1 MEPLLFTPSA
11 PVSAAISCKRPGRD
25 VVRAFRC
32 RVRPMSGSIR
42 IERAGALG
50 YLIFDHAQRRNALNA
65 HMWRQIPELAAELD
79 ADHTVR
85 VIIMRGAG
93 AEAFVSGADIS
104 EFSQLRTGDAA
115 AHYDAENVRAFAAL
129 HALQKPL
136 IALIHGFCIGGGMAL
151 ASCADLRYAA
161 DDALFAVPASRLG
174 LGYPLSA
181 AQHLLR
187 LLGQAHAKELFFT
200 ARRFRAA
207 DALRLGLVHEVIAK
221 AGLDAHVQK
230 VAEEIAQNAPLT
242 LRAFK
247 LAAAELLKPAA
258 ERNDDAAATAITDC
272 FHSDDYKEG
281 VQAFLDKRT
290 PRFQGR

>member
-1 MEPLLFTPSA
+1 
-11 PVSAAISCKRPGRD
+11 
-25 VVRAFRC
+25 
-32 RVRPMSGSIR
+32 MSGIIR

-65 HMWRQIPELAAELD
+65 GMWRQIPELAAELD
-79 ADHTVR
+79 ADPAVR

-93 AEAFVSGADIS
+93 DEAFVSGADIS
-104 EFSQLRTGDAA
+104 EFSQLRTGAA
-115 AHYDAENVRAFAAL
+115 AAQYDAENVNAFAAL
-129 HALQKPL
+129 HAVQKPL

-161 DDALFAVPASRLG
+161 DDAVFAVPAGRLG

-181 AQHLLR
+181 AQHLVR

-200 ARRFRAA
+200 ARRFRAP
-207 DALRLGLVHEVIAK
+207 DALRLGLVHEVTPK
-221 AGLDAHVQK
+221 AQLDAYVLE
-230 VAEEIAQNAPLT
+230 VAEEIARNAPLT

-247 LAAAELLKPAA
+247 LAAAELLKPAN
-258 ERNDDAAATAITDC
+258 ERNDAAAAAAISEC

-290 PRFQGR
+290 PKFQGH